1 MARIRSIK
9 PEFWTSEQIAECS
22 PNTRLLFIGMWSFC
36 DDYGVHPA
44 SCARLKM
51 EVFPADAISSAD
63 IRRMIDELTSN
74 GLLAEYEVDGTR
86 YWHVTGW
93 DRHQR
98 PDTKTGKYPRPDGSV
113 GQKIRRT
120 HSENSPNE
128 QRTFAD
134 HSPTEKEKEKEKEKD
149 DISDADA
156 SPSIK
161 PSRKACQLPADFLP
175 NEAGQAL
182 AAKHGLIL
190 QDELCRFTDH
200 HLSKGSTFKD
210 WQAAFRTWLGN
221 SAKWSRPQ
229 TTASTGRPDWMA
241 GVL

>member
-22 PNTRLLFIGMWSFC
+22 PNARLLFIGMWSFC

-51 EVFPADAISSAD
+51 EVFPADTISSAD
-63 IRRMIDELTSN
+63 IRRMIGELTAN
-74 GLLAEYEVDGTR
+74 GLIEEYEVDGSR
-86 YWHVTGW
+86 YWYVTGW
-93 DRHQR
+93 DKHQK

-120 HSENSPNE
+120 SAENSANE
-128 QRTFAD
+128 RRQDAD
-134 HSPTEKEKEKEKEKD
+134 HSPTEKEKEKEKD
-149 DISDADA
+149 VFVAADA
-156 SPSIK
+156 AQVIK

-182 AAKHGLIL
+182 AAKHGLNL
-190 QDELCRFTDH
+190 QDELGRFTDH

-229 TTASTGRPDWMA
+229 VTSSTGRPDWMA